1 MSQTYIID
9 GIEIGHNKPPFVIAE
24 MSGNHNQSLEKALE
38 IVEAAAKSGAH
49 AIKLQTYT
57 ADGLTIDASHGLF
70 NIENKNSLWKGYNL
84 YQLYQKA
91 ATPWEWHK
99 EIFATAQKNNIIC
112 FSSPFEAKAIDLLEK
127 LGAPAYKI
135 ASFEN
140 ADRELLKA
148 VAQTGKPVIIS
159 TGLSTLA
166 QIDETVNFLYHHGC
180 KQLSILK
187 CTSNYPANPSDS
199 NLLTIP
205 HLQQIYPSAI
215 VGLSDHTLGIGVAVA
230 SIALGARIIEKHFTL
245 NRNDGGV
252 DAAFSLEPSE
262 MNSLVV
268 ECNRAFES
276 LGNVHYGIIDS
287 EKASLQFKRSLY
299 VVKDVKVGDFFT
311 NENIRVIRP
320 GDGIEPKFIEVILG
334 MRAAKDIAYGTP
346 FNWDLVK

>member
-1 MSQTYIID
+1 MSEPFIID
-9 GIEIGHNKPPFVIAE
+9 GKEIGHNHPPFVIAE

-38 IVEAAAKSGAH
+38 IVESAAKSGAH

-70 NIENKNSLWKGYNL
+70 NIESKNSLWKGYNL

-99 EIFATAQKNNIIC
+99 EIFDLARKNNIIC
-112 FSSPFEAKAIDLLEK
+112 FSSPFETKAVDLLEK
-127 LGAPAYKI
+127 LAAPAYKI

-166 QIDETVNFLYHHGC
+166 QIDDTVNFLYNNGC
-180 KQLSILK
+180 KQLSVLK

-205 HLQQIYPSAI
+205 HLQNIYPDA
-215 VGLSDHTLGIGVAVA
+215 VMGLSDHTPGIGVAVA
-230 SIALGARIIEKHFTL
+230 SVALGARIIEKHFTL
-245 NRNDGGV
+245 SRAEGGV
-252 DAAFSLEPSE
+252 DAAFSLEPHE
-262 MNSLVV
+262 MGNLVI
-268 ECNRAFES
+268 ESQRAFEA
-276 LGNVHYGIIDS
+276 LGKVHYGIIES
-287 EKASLQFKRSLY
+287 EKGSLQFKRSLY
-299 VVKDVKVGDFFT
+299 VVKEVKTGEFFT
-311 NENIRVIRP
+311 SENLRVIRP
-320 GDGIEPKFIEVILG
+320 GDGIEPKFLDIVLG
-334 MRAAKDIAYGTP
+334 MKSSKNINAGTP
-346 FNWDLVK
+346 FSWNLAK